1 MDSESLKNEEVR
13 VEVIGKLTEDFTE
26 QLKMKEQIIEDE
38 VEQHVYD
45 DDDDDDEEEEEEE
58 EEEVEDGDDDEE
70 EFSFACGIDAPPIA
84 ADEVFYN
91 GQIRPLFPLFNQNLL
106 LSDEDLEALKE
117 QLPIRPPV
125 KKIFIQTEDNPIPAT
140 SSSSSNSLTES
151 EEIAGPFCEWSKN
164 KAIEATPDSPE
175 VCKKSNSTG
184 FSKLWRFKDFLHR
197 SNSDGRDTFVFLNP
211 TTPAKVEEKVVRKDE
226 TTSSEKKISGEVKV
240 NGKLTAQKKK
250 KGVKKSEAV
259 LAHEAYMKSK
269 AKAEDRRRSYLPYRP
284 DLVGFFT
291 NANGGLSRNVHPF

>member
-1 MDSESLKNEEVR
+1 MDSETLKDSYNEE
-13 VEVIGKLTEDFTE
+13 IIAKLTEDFTE
-26 QLKMKEQIIEDE
+26 QLSMKQQIIEEDGYE
-38 VEQHVYD
+38 D
-45 DDDDDDEEEEEEE
+45 DE
-58 EEEVEDGDDDEE
+58 EEEVEDDDDNENEEE

-125 KKIFIQTEDNPIPAT
+125 KKIFIQTEDNSIPAT
-140 SSSSSNSLTES
+140 SS

-164 KAIEATPDSPE
+164 KAIEATRDNPE

-211 TTPAKVEEKVVRKDE
+211 TTPAAKVEEKVVRKDE
-226 TTSSEKKISGEVKV
+226 TTTSEKKKKEISGEVKV
-240 NGKLTAQKKK
+240 IGKVTKKTK
-250 KGVKKSEAV
+250 KVVKKSEGV

-284 DLVGFFT
+284 ELVGFFT
-291 NANGGLSRNVHPF
+291 NVNGGLTKNVHPF

>member
-1 MDSESLKNEEVR
+1 MDSESLKDDEVR
-13 VEVIGKLTEDFTE
+13 MEVIGKLAEDLTE

-38 VEQHVYD
+38 AEQYVD
-45 DDDDDDEEEEEEE
+45 DDEEEE

-140 SSSSSNSLTES
+140 SSNSSTES

-164 KAIEATPDSPE
+164 KAIEATPDNPE

-211 TTPAKVEEKVVRKDE
+211 TTPVKVEEKVVRKDE
-226 TTSSEKKISGEVKV
+226 MTSSDKKISVEVKV
-240 NGKLTAQKKK
+240 NGKVITQKKK

>member
-1 MDSESLKNEEVR
+1 MDSATLKDSYNEEII
-13 VEVIGKLTEDFTE
+13 EKLTEDFTE
-26 QLKMKEQIIEDE
+26 QLSMKQQIIEEDGYE
-38 VEQHVYD
+38 DY
-45 DDDDDDEEEEEEE
+45 E
-58 EEEVEDGDDDEE
+58 EEEVEDDVNNENEEE

-140 SSSSSNSLTES
+140 SS

-164 KAIEATPDSPE
+164 KAIEATRDNPE
-175 VCKKSNSTG
+175 VCRKSNSTG

-211 TTPAKVEEKVVRKDE
+211 TTPAAKVEEKVVRKDE
-226 TTSSEKKISGEVKV
+226 TTTSEKKKKEISGEVKV
-240 NGKLTAQKKK
+240 IGKVTKKTK
-250 KGVKKSEAV
+250 KVVKKSEGI

-284 DLVGFFT
+284 ELVGFFT
-291 NANGGLSRNVHPF
+291 NVNGGLTKNVHPF

>member
-1 MDSESLKNEEVR
+1 MDSETLKDSYNEEII
-13 VEVIGKLTEDFTE
+13 EKLTEDFTE
-26 QLKMKEQIIEDE
+26 QLSMKQQIIEEDGYE
-38 VEQHVYD
+38 D
-45 DDDDDDEEEEEEE
+45 EE
-58 EEEVEDGDDDEE
+58 EEEVEDDDDDNEEE

-84 ADEVFYN
+84 ADEMFYN

-125 KKIFIQTEDNPIPAT
+125 KKIFIQTEDNSIPAT
-140 SSSSSNSLTES
+140 SS

-164 KAIEATPDSPE
+164 KAIEATRDNPE

-211 TTPAKVEEKVVRKDE
+211 TTPAAKVEEKVVRKDE
-226 TTSSEKKISGEVKV
+226 TTTSEKKKKEISGEVKV
-240 NGKLTAQKKK
+240 IGKVTKKTK
-250 KGVKKSEAV
+250 KVVKKSEGV

-284 DLVGFFT
+284 ELVGFFT
-291 NANGGLSRNVHPF
+291 NVNGGLTKNVHPF

>member
-1 MDSESLKNEEVR
+1 MDSETLKDSYNEEMM
-13 VEVIGKLTEDFTE
+13 GTLTGDFTE
-26 QLKMKEQIIEDE
+26 QLSMKEQIIEEDYE
-38 VEQHVYD
+38 D
-45 DDDDDDEEEEEEE
+45 DE
-58 EEEVEDGDDDEE
+58 EEEVEDEEE

-91 GQIRPLFPLFNQNLL
+91 GQIRPLFPLFNQSLL

-125 KKIFIQTEDNPIPAT
+125 KKIFIQTEDNPIPAC
-140 SSSSSNSLTES
+140 SNSLTES
-151 EEIAGPFCEWSKN
+151 EEIVGPFCEWSKN
-164 KAIEATPDSPE
+164 KAIEATSDNPE

-211 TTPAKVEEKVVRKDE
+211 TTPAPKVEEKIVRTDE
-226 TTSSEKKISGEVKV
+226 TTTSEKKKKEISGEVKV
-240 NGKLTAQKKK
+240 IGKVTKKMK
-250 KGVKKSEAV
+250 KVVKKSEGV

-284 DLVGFFT
+284 ELVGFFT
-291 NANGGLSRNVHPF
+291 NVNGGLTKNVHPF

>member
-1 MDSESLKNEEVR
+1 MDSETLKDSYNEEII
-13 VEVIGKLTEDFTE
+13 EKLTEDFTE
-26 QLKMKEQIIEDE
+26 QLSMKQQIIEEDGYE
-38 VEQHVYD
+38 D
-45 DDDDDDEEEEEEE
+45 DE
-58 EEEVEDGDDDEE
+58 EEEVEDDDDNENEEE

-84 ADEVFYN
+84 ADEMFYN

-125 KKIFIQTEDNPIPAT
+125 KNIFIQTEDNSIPAT
-140 SSSSSNSLTES
+140 SS

-164 KAIEATPDSPE
+164 KAIEATRDNPE

-211 TTPAKVEEKVVRKDE
+211 TTPAAKVEEKVVRKDE
-226 TTSSEKKISGEVKV
+226 TTTSEKKKKEISGEVKV
-240 NGKLTAQKKK
+240 IGKVTKKTK
-250 KGVKKSEAV
+250 KVVKKSEGV

-284 DLVGFFT
+284 ELVGFFT
-291 NANGGLSRNVHPF
+291 NVNGGLTKNVHPF

>member
-1 MDSESLKNEEVR
+1 MDSETLKDSYNEEII
-13 VEVIGKLTEDFTE
+13 EKLTEDFTE
-26 QLKMKEQIIEDE
+26 QLSMKQQIIEEDGYE
-38 VEQHVYD
+38 D
-45 DDDDDDEEEEEEE
+45 DE
-58 EEEVEDGDDDEE
+58 EEEVEDDDDNENEEE

-125 KKIFIQTEDNPIPAT
+125 KKIFIQTEDNSIPAT
-140 SSSSSNSLTES
+140 SS

-164 KAIEATPDSPE
+164 KAIEATRDNPE

-211 TTPAKVEEKVVRKDE
+211 TTPAAKVEEKVVRKDE
-226 TTSSEKKISGEVKV
+226 TTTSEKKKKEISGEVKV
-240 NGKLTAQKKK
+240 IGKVTKKTK
-250 KGVKKSEAV
+250 KVVKKSEGV

-284 DLVGFFT
+284 ELVGFFT
-291 NANGGLSRNVHPF
+291 NVNGGLTKNVHPF

>member
-1 MDSESLKNEEVR
+1 MDSETLKDSYNEEM
-13 VEVIGKLTEDFTE
+13 IGKLTEDFTE
-26 QLKMKEQIIEDE
+26 QLSINQQIIEEDG
-38 VEQHVYD
+38 Y
-45 DDDDDDEEEEEEE
+45 EEEEEE
-58 EEEVEDGDDDEE
+58 EEEVEDDDDDNEEE

-84 ADEVFYN
+84 ADEMFYN

-125 KKIFIQTEDNPIPAT
+125 KKIFIQTEDNSIPAT
-140 SSSSSNSLTES
+140 SS

-164 KAIEATPDSPE
+164 KAIEATRDNPE

-211 TTPAKVEEKVVRKDE
+211 TTPAAKVEEKVVRKDE
-226 TTSSEKKISGEVKV
+226 TTTSEKKKEISGEVKV
-240 NGKLTAQKKK
+240 IGKVTKKTK
-250 KGVKKSEAV
+250 KVVKKSEGV

-284 DLVGFFT
+284 ELVGFFT
-291 NANGGLSRNVHPF
+291 NVNGGLTKNVHPF

>member
-1 MDSESLKNEEVR
+1 MDSETLKDSYNEEII
-13 VEVIGKLTEDFTE
+13 EKLTEDFTE
-26 QLKMKEQIIEDE
+26 QLSMKQQIIEEDGYE
-38 VEQHVYD
+38 D
-45 DDDDDDEEEEEEE
+45 DE
-58 EEEVEDGDDDEE
+58 EEEVEDDDDNENEEE

-84 ADEVFYN
+84 ADEMFYN

-125 KKIFIQTEDNPIPAT
+125 KNIFIQTEDNSIPAT
-140 SSSSSNSLTES
+140 SS

-164 KAIEATPDSPE
+164 KAIEATRDNPE

-211 TTPAKVEEKVVRKDE
+211 TTPAAKVEEKVVRKDE
-226 TTSSEKKISGEVKV
+226 TTTSEKKKKEISGEVKLI
-240 NGKLTAQKKK
+240 GKVTKKTK
-250 KGVKKSEAV
+250 KVVKKSEGV

-284 DLVGFFT
+284 ELVGFFT
-291 NANGGLSRNVHPF
+291 NVNGGLTKNVHPF

>member
-1 MDSESLKNEEVR
+1 MDSETLKDSYNHE
-13 VEVIGKLTEDFTE
+13 EVIGKLTGDFTE
-26 QLKMKEQIIEDE
+26 QLKMNEHIIEDD
-38 VEQHVYD
+38 Y
-45 DDDDDDEEEEEEE
+45 
-58 EEEVEDGDDDEE
+58 EEEVEDGEDDDEEEE

-84 ADEVFYN
+84 ADEVFSN

-117 QLPIRPPV
+117 QLPINPPV
-125 KKIFIQTEDNPIPAT
+125 KKIFIQTEDNPIPVT
-140 SSSSSNSLTES
+140 SSSNSLMES

-164 KAIEATPDSPE
+164 KAIEASPDNPE

-211 TTPAKVEEKVVRKDE
+211 TTPAAKVEEKVVQKDE
-226 TTSSEKKISGEVKV
+226 TTTSESEKKISGGVKII
-240 NGKLTAQKKK
+240 GKVTKKK
-250 KGVKKSEAV
+250 KGVKKSEGV

-284 DLVGFFT
+284 ELVGFFT
-291 NANGGLSRNVHPF
+291 NVNGGLTRNVHPF

>member
-1 MDSESLKNEEVR
+1 MDSETLKDSYNEEM
-13 VEVIGKLTEDFTE
+13 IGKLTGDFTE
-26 QLKMKEQIIEDE
+26 QLSMKEQIIEDGYE
-38 VEQHVYD
+38 D
-45 DDDDDDEEEEEEE
+45 DE
-58 EEEVEDGDDDEE
+58 EEEVEDDDNEEE
-70 EFSFACGIDAPPIA
+70 EFSFACGIDEPPIA

-125 KKIFIQTEDNPIPAT
+125 KKIFIQTERNPIPA
-140 SSSSSNSLTES
+140 SSNSLTES

-164 KAIEATPDSPE
+164 KAIEATRDNPE

-211 TTPAKVEEKVVRKDE
+211 TTPAAPAAKVEEKVVRKDE
-226 TTSSEKKISGEVKV
+226 TTSEKKKKEISGEVKV
-240 NGKLTAQKKK
+240 IGKVTKKTK
-250 KGVKKSEAV
+250 KVVKKSEGV

-284 DLVGFFT
+284 ELVGFFT
-291 NANGGLSRNVHPF
+291 NVNGGLTKNVHPF

>member
-1 MDSESLKNEEVR
+1 MDSETLKDSYNEEII
-13 VEVIGKLTEDFTE
+13 EKLTEDFTE
-26 QLKMKEQIIEDE
+26 QLSMKQQIIEEDGYE
-38 VEQHVYD
+38 D
-45 DDDDDDEEEEEEE
+45 DE
-58 EEEVEDGDDDEE
+58 EEEVEDDDDNENEEE

-125 KKIFIQTEDNPIPAT
+125 KNIFIQTEDNSIPAT
-140 SSSSSNSLTES
+140 SS

-164 KAIEATPDSPE
+164 KAIEATRDNPE

-211 TTPAKVEEKVVRKDE
+211 TTPAAKVEEKVVRKDE
-226 TTSSEKKISGEVKV
+226 TTTSEKKKKEISGEVKLI
-240 NGKLTAQKKK
+240 GKVTKKTK
-250 KGVKKSEAV
+250 KVVKKSEGV

-284 DLVGFFT
+284 ELVGFFT
-291 NANGGLSRNVHPF
+291 NVNGGLTKNVHPF

>member
-1 MDSESLKNEEVR
+1 MDSETLKDSYNDEET
-13 VEVIGKLTEDFTE
+13 IGKLTGDFTE
-26 QLKMKEQIIEDE
+26 QLKMKEQIIEDG
-38 VEQHVYD
+38 Y
-45 DDDDDDEEEEEEE
+45 DDDEEEE
-58 EEEVEDGDDDEE
+58 VEDDDNEEE

-117 QLPIRPPV
+117 QLPIKPPV
-125 KKIFIQTEDNPIPAT
+125 KNIFIQTEDNPIPAT
-140 SSSSSNSLTES
+140 SS

-164 KAIEATPDSPE
+164 KAIEATTNNPD

-211 TTPAKVEEKVVRKDE
+211 TTPAPAAKVEEKVNRKDE
-226 TTSSEKKISGEVKV
+226 TTKTSESEKKKISGEVKV
-240 NGKLTAQKKK
+240 IGKVTKKK
-250 KGVKKSEAV
+250 KSVKKSEGV

-284 DLVGFFT
+284 ELVGFFT
-291 NANGGLSRNVHPF
+291 NVNGGLTRNVHPF

>member
-1 MDSESLKNEEVR
+1 MDSESLKDEEVR
-13 VEVIGKLTEDFTE
+13 MEVIGKLTEDFTE

-38 VEQHVYD
+38 AEQYVHD
-45 DDDDDDEEEEEEE
+45 DDDDDEEE

-106 LSDEDLEALKE
+106 LSDKDLEALKE

-125 KKIFIQTEDNPIPAT
+125 KKIFIQTADNPIPAI
-140 SSSSSNSLTES
+140 SSNSSTES

-226 TTSSEKKISGEVKV
+226 TTSEKKISVEVKV
-240 NGKLTAQKKK
+240 NGKGTTQKKK

>member
-1 MDSESLKNEEVR
+1 MDSETLKDSYNEEII
-13 VEVIGKLTEDFTE
+13 EKLTEDFTE
-26 QLKMKEQIIEDE
+26 QLSMKQQIIEEDGYE
-38 VEQHVYD
+38 D
-45 DDDDDDEEEEEEE
+45 DE
-58 EEEVEDGDDDEE
+58 EEEVEDDDDNENEEE

-84 ADEVFYN
+84 ADEMFYN

-125 KKIFIQTEDNPIPAT
+125 KKIFIQTEDNSIPAT
-140 SSSSSNSLTES
+140 SS

-164 KAIEATPDSPE
+164 KAIEATRDNPE

-211 TTPAKVEEKVVRKDE
+211 TTPAAKVEEKVVRKDE
-226 TTSSEKKISGEVKV
+226 TTTSEKKKKEISGEVKV
-240 NGKLTAQKKK
+240 IGKVTKKTK
-250 KGVKKSEAV
+250 KVVKKSEGV

-284 DLVGFFT
+284 ELVGFFT
-291 NANGGLSRNVHPF
+291 NVNGGLTKNVHPF

>member
-1 MDSESLKNEEVR
+1 MDSETLKDSYNEETM
-13 VEVIGKLTEDFTE
+13 GTLTGDFTE
-26 QLKMKEQIIEDE
+26 QLSMKEQIIEEDYE
-38 VEQHVYD
+38 D
-45 DDDDDDEEEEEEE
+45 DE
-58 EEEVEDGDDDEE
+58 EEEVEDEEE

-91 GQIRPLFPLFNQNLL
+91 GQIRPLFPLFNQSLL

-125 KKIFIQTEDNPIPAT
+125 KNIFIQTEDNPNPG
-140 SSSSSNSLTES
+140 SSNSLTES
-151 EEIAGPFCEWSKN
+151 EEIVGPFCEWSKN
-164 KAIEATPDSPE
+164 KAIEATSDNPE

-211 TTPAKVEEKVVRKDE
+211 TTPAAKVEEKIVRKDE
-226 TTSSEKKISGEVKV
+226 TTTSEKKKKEISGEVKV
-240 NGKLTAQKKK
+240 IGKVTKKMK
-250 KGVKKSEAV
+250 KVVKKSEGV

-284 DLVGFFT
+284 ELVGFFT
-291 NANGGLSRNVHPF
+291 NVNGGLTKNVHPF

>member
-1 MDSESLKNEEVR
+1 MDSETLKDSYNEEM
-13 VEVIGKLTEDFTE
+13 IGKLTEDFTE
-26 QLKMKEQIIEDE
+26 QLSINQQIIEEDG
-38 VEQHVYD
+38 Y
-45 DDDDDDEEEEEEE
+45 EEE
-58 EEEVEDGDDDEE
+58 EEEVEDDDDDNEEE

-84 ADEVFYN
+84 ADEMFYN

-125 KKIFIQTEDNPIPAT
+125 KKIFIQTEDNSIPAT
-140 SSSSSNSLTES
+140 SS

-164 KAIEATPDSPE
+164 KAIEATRDNPE

-211 TTPAKVEEKVVRKDE
+211 TTPAAKVEEKVVRKDE
-226 TTSSEKKISGEVKV
+226 TTTSEKKKEISGEVKV
-240 NGKLTAQKKK
+240 IGKVTKKTK
-250 KGVKKSEAV
+250 KVVKKSEGV

-284 DLVGFFT
+284 ELVGFFT
-291 NANGGLSRNVHPF
+291 NVNGGLTKNVHPF

>member
-1 MDSESLKNEEVR
+1 MDSETLKDSYNEEII
-13 VEVIGKLTEDFTE
+13 EKLTEDFTE
-26 QLKMKEQIIEDE
+26 QLSMKQQIIEEDGYE
-38 VEQHVYD
+38 D
-45 DDDDDDEEEEEEE
+45 DE
-58 EEEVEDGDDDEE
+58 EEEVEDDDDNENEEE

-125 KKIFIQTEDNPIPAT
+125 KNIFIQTEDNSIPAT
-140 SSSSSNSLTES
+140 SS

-164 KAIEATPDSPE
+164 KAIEATRDNPE

-211 TTPAKVEEKVVRKDE
+211 TTPAAKVEEKVVRKDE
-226 TTSSEKKISGEVKV
+226 TTTSEKKKKEISGEVKV
-240 NGKLTAQKKK
+240 IGKVTKKTK
-250 KGVKKSEAV
+250 KVVKKSEGV

-284 DLVGFFT
+284 ELVGFFT
-291 NANGGLSRNVHPF
+291 NVNGGLTKNVHPF

>member
-1 MDSESLKNEEVR
+1 MN
-13 VEVIGKLTEDFTE
+13 
-26 QLKMKEQIIEDE
+26 QQIIEEDG
-38 VEQHVYD
+38 Y
-45 DDDDDDEEEEEEE
+45 EEEEE
-58 EEEVEDGDDDEE
+58 EEEVEDDDDDNEEE

-84 ADEVFYN
+84 ADEMFYN

-117 QLPIRPPV
+117 QLPIRPP
-125 KKIFIQTEDNPIPAT
+125 AT
-140 SSSSSNSLTES
+140 SS

-164 KAIEATPDSPE
+164 KAIEATRDNPE

-211 TTPAKVEEKVVRKDE
+211 TTPAAKVAEKVVRKDE
-226 TTSSEKKISGEVKV
+226 TTTSEKKKEISGEVKV
-240 NGKLTAQKKK
+240 IGKVTKKTK
-250 KGVKKSEAV
+250 KVVKKSEGV

-284 DLVGFFT
+284 ELVGFFT
-291 NANGGLSRNVHPF
+291 NVNGGLTKNVHPF